1 MSDITDAF
9 IYFADIELAK
19 LVVQP
24 GGKQRE
30 DAIADAQQRVETL
43 RGESIAGI
51 ESALRETE
59 MVLNVAQDMTLDK
72 DQLLRVRE
80 LADRVITLAGAFGY
94 EQLSHVARSLGDLTN
109 MLLILGTA
117 PADPI
122 IVHIRS
128 AWMFAPRAAIVPAE
142 NAHRIL
148 AELRRVLDHFG
159 LLAGSEEAPSTEEWP
174 SSPGPLSN

>member
-1 MSDITDAF
+1 MSFTDAL
-9 IYFADIELAK
+9 IYLADMALAE

-30 DAIADAQQRVETL
+30 EAITDAQIRVESL

-72 DQLLRVRE
+72 DELLRVRE

-94 EQLSHVARSLGDLTN
+94 DSLSQVARSLGDLTN
-109 MLLILGTA
+109 MLLILGTG

-128 AWMFAPRAAIVPAE
+128 AWMFAPRAAVLPDE
-142 NAHRIL
+142 NAHRVL

-159 LLAGSEEAPSTEEWP
+159 LLAGSDAAASEEEWP
-174 SSPGPLSN
+174 SGHGRLHN

>member
-1 MSDITDAF
+1 MSFTDAL
-9 IYFADIELAK
+9 IYLADMALAK
-19 LVVQP
+19 LVVEP

-30 DAIADAQQRVETL
+30 EAIADAQIRVESL

-94 EQLSHVARSLGDLTN
+94 ESLSQVARSLGDLTN
-109 MLLILGTA
+109 MLLILGTG

-128 AWMFAPRAAIVPAE
+128 AWMFAPRAAALPDE
-142 NAHRIL
+142 NAHRVL
-148 AELRRVLDHFG
+148 AELRRVLHHFG
-159 LLAGSEEAPSTEEWP
+159 LLAGSDEAAGEEEWP
-174 SSPGPLSN
+174 SGQGRLSN